1 MMRNFDDI
9 DFYDIQFGDHKLS
22 DFGGYVGSSDGGL
35 KQFSLLPTRSYVTDK
50 PLGSNTTTVFDSS
63 FEPRVIEIPAVFD
76 DISGDKIRRLAQW
89 LDSPNPKKLSFVGDD
104 VYIWACLDST
114 DFNVQLSSSD
124 NGQISLKYICF
135 DPFYYDLNETQYT
148 LTTVTSGTAYEYTNS
163 GYGDLPP
170 NITISCGGTI
180 KIEILKGDDSVYTTT
195 NITDIT
201 AGVKIN
207 SETLECTLLSGAS
220 HFAHIDNFP
229 MIPQGDFKIRVTGSN
244 MSNLILK
251 YRQRYI

>member
-1 MMRNFDDI
+1 MNKFEGLTFDDFI
-9 DFYDIQFGDHKLS
+9 FNGKKLS
-22 DFGGYVGSSDGGL
+22 DFGGYVGSTDSGL
-35 KQFSLLPTRSYVTDK
+35 KTYSLLPTRSYVTDK
-50 PLGSNTTTVFDSS
+50 PLGSNITTVYDSS
-63 FEPRVIEIPAVFD
+63 FEPRTFEVPIVFD
-76 DISGDKIRRLAQW
+76 QLTDGKMREIAMW
-89 LDSPNPKKLSFVGDD
+89 LDSPTPSKFQWVEDN
-104 VYIWACLDST
+104 VYINACLDAT
-114 DFNVQLSSSD
+114 DFNVQSSSGQD
-124 NGQISLKYICF
+124 GQIPLKFICF

-148 LTTVTSGTAYEYTNS
+148 LTAVTSGTAYEYTNS

-170 NITISCGGTI
+170 NITISCSGTI

-244 MSNLILK
+244 MSNLILQ

>member
-1 MMRNFDDI
+1 MNKFEGLTFDDFI
-9 DFYDIQFGDHKLS
+9 FNGKKLS
-22 DFGGYVGSSDGGL
+22 DLGGYVGSTDGGL
-35 KQFSLLPTRSYVTDK
+35 KTYSLLPTRSYVTDK
-50 PLGSNTTTVFDSS
+50 PLGSNITTVYDSS
-63 FEPRVIEIPAVFD
+63 FDPRVMEIPIIFD
-76 DISGDKIRRLAQW
+76 ELTDGKMREIAMW
-89 LDSPNPKKLSFVGDD
+89 LDSPEPSHFQWVGDN
-104 VYIWACLDST
+104 VYINACLDAT
-114 DFNVQLSSSD
+114 DFNVQSSSGQD
-124 NGQISLKYICF
+124 GQIPLKFICF
-135 DPFYYDLNETQYT
+135 DPFYYDLNETQHT
-148 LTTVTSGTAYEYTNS
+148 LTTVTSGTTYEYTNN

-170 NITISCGGTI
+170 NFTISCGGTI

-244 MSNLILK
+244 MSNLILQ

>member
-1 MMRNFDDI
+1 MNKFEGLTFDDFI
-9 DFYDIQFGDHKLS
+9 FNGKKLS
-22 DFGGYVGSSDGGL
+22 SLGGYVGSTDNGL
-35 KQFSLLPTRSYVTDK
+35 KTYSLLPTRSYVTDK
-50 PLGSNTTTVFDSS
+50 PLGSNITTVYDSS
-63 FEPRVIEIPAVFD
+63 FEPRTFEVPIVFD
-76 DISGDKIRRLAQW
+76 ELTDGKMREIAMW
-89 LDSPNPKKLSFVGDD
+89 LDSPEPSHFQWVGDN
-104 VYIWACLDST
+104 VYINACLDAT
-114 DFNVQLSSSD
+114 DFNVQSSSGQD
-124 NGQISLKYICF
+124 GQIPLKFICF
-135 DPFYYDLNETQYT
+135 DPFYYDLNETQQT
-148 LTTVTSGTAYEYTNS
+148 LTTVASGTAYEYTNK

-180 KIEILKGDDSVYTTT
+180 KIEILDGSDAVYTTT

-229 MIPQGDFKIRVTGSN
+229 MIPQGSFKIKVTGSN
-244 MSNLILK
+244 MTNLILK